1 MGLFDFL
8 KKKEFEEIRTLQ
20 EKLEK
25 FKSITDIQTEI
36 DTKKHESDLL
46 IQNKTIEIS
55 EKERELNKLIFDKE
69 VELNSTIENKK
80 TELEL
85 LMQNKTNEISEKE
98 RELKKLISDKEI
110 ELNST
115 IENKKTE
122 LELLIQ
128 NKTNEI
134 SEKEREFKKL
144 ISDKEIELNSTIVNK
159 KQSINYIQKDFDE
172 LNLNYQTALETY
184 TRLRKDVTL
193 YESKLDLIEFGIYEP
208 VYDFEKSED
217 YRAEQNRIIEEQKS
231 MIQLETAA
239 ICSTNWTI
247 DGSLAKGK
255 ASTKKFVKLI
265 LRAFNGECNAQ
276 IGKVKWNNVNQM
288 KERIHKSYETL
299 NKLGE
304 GSAVRI
310 SYEYLELKIKEITLE
325 YEYQVKRQEE
335 KEEMRAIQ
343 EELREEE
350 KARREF
356 EQIQRQAEKE
366 EETYQKALLKARK
379 EVEKATGE
387 LQEELNSKILILEQE
402 LLLAQEKK
410 ERAMSMAQQTKRGHV
425 YIISNIG
432 SFGENV
438 YKIGMTRRLEP
449 IDRIRELG
457 DASVP
462 FLFDVHAMIY
472 SDEARTLENELH
484 KAFANKKVNMLN
496 YRKEFFNVSL
506 EEIEK
511 KIDELGFEAEFTILP
526 EAMQY
531 RETLALLEKMNSTDE
546 IKTIEDFIAE
556 EYPASFY

>member
-1 MGLFDFL
+1 MDFRKIIDLKGISFENSFKKQKTNYKFLIMGLFDFL
-8 KKKEFEEIRTLQ
+8 KKKEFEKILNL
-20 EKLEK
+20 EKELEK
-25 FKSITDIQTEI
+25 FKSIIDIQ
-36 DTKKHESDLL
+36 
-46 IQNKTIEIS
+46 N
-55 EKERELNKLIFDKE
+55 E
-69 VELNSTIENKK
+69 V
-80 TELEL
+80 
-85 LMQNKTNEISEKE
+85 
-98 RELKKLISDKEI
+98 D
-110 ELNST
+110 
-115 IENKKTE
+115 NKKTE

-128 NKTNEI
+128 NKN
-134 SEKEREFKKL
+134 
-144 ISDKEIELNSTIVNK
+144 KEILK
-159 KQSINYIQKDFDE
+159 KVKEFDE
-172 LNLNYQTALETY
+172 LKLNYQTALETY
-184 TRLRKDVTL
+184 TRLRKDVSL

-208 VYDFEKSED
+208 FYDFEKSEH
-217 YRAEQNRIIEEQKS
+217 YRAEQTRIIERQKL

-255 ASTKKFVKLI
+255 ASTKKFIKLI

-276 IGKVKWNNVNQM
+276 IGKVKWNNINQM

-310 SYEYLELKIKEITLE
+310 SHEYLELKIKEITLE
-325 YEYQVKRQEE
+325 YEFQVKRQEE

-356 EQIQRQAEKE
+356 EQAQKQAEKE

-410 ERAMSMAQQTKRGHV
+410 ERALSMAQQTKRGHV

-449 IDRIRELG
+449 IDRVKELG

-462 FLFDVHAMIY
+462 FQFDVHAMIY

-484 KAFANKKVNMLN
+484 KAFSNKKVNMLN
-496 YRKEFFNVSL
+496 YRKEFFNVTL
-506 EEIEK
+506 EEIEE
-511 KIDELGFEAEFTILP
+511 KIYELGFKAEFTILP

-531 RETLALLEKMNSTDE
+531 RETLALLEKMNSTE
-546 IKTIEDFIAE
+546 GIKTLEDLITE
-556 EYPASFY
+556 EYPTSLN